1 MNNYGA
7 DPALTNT
14 PVLASEE
21 PAEQHS
27 TIIEFPRGKY
37 DPPKDEAEYLYRCPV
52 CGEWVDSRNLGE
64 VFDHE
69 GHLPHPA
76 DDWRQRSLIAPLP

>member
-1 MNNYGA
+1 M
-7 DPALTNT
+7 
-14 PVLASEE
+14 
-21 PAEQHS
+21 AEQHS

-52 CGEWVDSRNLGE
+52 CGEWVDCRYLGQ

-69 GHLPHPA
+69 GPLPHPA
-76 DDWRQRSLIAPLP
+76 DDWRQRNLIAPLP

>member
-1 MNNYGA
+1 M
-7 DPALTNT
+7 
-14 PVLASEE
+14 
-21 PAEQHS
+21 AEQHS
-27 TIIEFPRGKY
+27 TIIEFSRGKY

-52 CGEWVDSRNLGE
+52 CGEWVDSRNLGQ

-69 GHLPHPA
+69 GQLPHPA